1 MTQSKLLGQG
11 TYGCVYYPSY
21 SCDGKVKDKMYVSK
35 LSKNNKAAQNE
46 YDIGKLVKKI
56 PNYSKKFLIVEK
68 RCIIKQPQ
76 IDAIKTG
83 CNFIKKRSYPSYV
96 LLYSKYLKS
105 RQLNDILNEKQLTRY
120 KALEIIHSIYKRIS
134 QLYSVGVI
142 HMDLHFANILI
153 SKKHE
158 RVYIIDFGLSLDSNQ
173 FFKGDQ
179 INLSYIDNKFF
190 INRPFTPSL
199 TLEYIFICLMVKEN
213 EELNKITIL
222 ETITEYYDYNKV
234 IYTYLGED
242 YIKNTYEY
250 YKSLE
255 HNSRD
260 TNIKLLLQYTNT
272 WDYYKLAYHL
282 LSDMDSFV
290 LFDELKWLLL
300 LMMHPIPSLRP
311 TKEELQEHFKNY
323 LELIKNKD

>member
-1 MTQSKLLGQG
+1 MTHSKILGQG

-21 SCDGKVKDKMYVSK
+21 SCDGKEKDKLYVSK
-35 LSKNNKAAQNE
+35 LSKNDKYSQNE

-68 RCIIKQPQ
+68 RCKIKQPQ
-76 IDAIKTG
+76 VDAMKSG

-105 RQLNDILNEKQLTRY
+105 VELAYFLKDKKLSRFKV
-120 KALEIIHSIYKRIS
+120 LEIIHSLYKRIS

-142 HMDLHFANILI
+142 HMDLHFGNILV
-153 SKKHE
+153 SKKNDNLY
-158 RVYIIDFGLSLDSNQ
+158 VIDFGLSLDSNQ
-173 FFKGDQ
+173 FLKEDQ
-179 INLSYIDNKFF
+179 INLSYIENKFF
-190 INRPFTPSL
+190 IKRPFTSSL

-213 EELNKITIL
+213 EELNKINIL

-234 IYTYLGED
+234 LYTYLDAD

-250 YKSLE
+250 YKFLE

-260 TNIKLLLQYTNT
+260 TNIRLLLQHTNT
-272 WDYYKLAYHL
+272 WDYYKLAYHIL
-282 LSDMDSFV
+282 YYMDNFV
-290 LFDELKWLLL
+290 EFNELKWLLL
-300 LMMHPIPSLRP
+300 LMMHPIPSFRP
-311 TKEELQEHFKNY
+311 TKEELQEHFENY
-323 LELIKNKD
+323 LELVKNKD